1 MSMNKAPFSE
11 NLAEL
16 MNSATA
22 PYVTLQRMEFLAKY
36 LIGAN
41 LGSSSSLSR
50 GGQVY
55 EAGLQQQPQPRS
67 TCPESGSCSVSN
79 SILMTKPRQQ
89 SSNNSSQVEDHPKP
103 LINNMTAQYGINGK
117 EEVIRGGYNVQ
128 VKKATSMTRL
138 KTLIAKCRVCS
149 GSRLYHLYGAGPS
162 VCEHRE
168 PSTPMTKSNHTIRN
182 TSCCSSYYHI
192 DPSQTKEAQR

>member
-41 LGSSSSLSR
+41 LGSSSNLSH

-55 EAGLQQQPQPRS
+55 EAP
-67 TCPESGSCSVSN
+67 
-79 SILMTKPRQQ
+79 
-89 SSNNSSQVEDHPKP
+89 
-103 LINNMTAQYGINGK
+103 
-117 EEVIRGGYNVQ
+117 
-128 VKKATSMTRL
+128 
-138 KTLIAKCRVCS
+138 
-149 GSRLYHLYGAGPS
+149 
-162 VCEHRE
+162 
-168 PSTPMTKSNHTIRN
+168 
-182 TSCCSSYYHI
+182 
-192 DPSQTKEAQR
+192 

>member
-1 MSMNKAPFSE
+1 MLSGELKLDAQGRFLSTGVKLLGQEFGAKLNESYPQGTANLTLGLHTSLLRGRDYLIYKDNMSMNKAPFSE

-55 EAGLQQQPQPRS
+55 EAIWAPAAASAVGDRFMKQ
-67 TCPESGSCSVSN
+67 GS
-79 SILMTKPRQQ
+79 
-89 SSNNSSQVEDHPKP
+89 SSSLS
-103 LINNMTAQYGINGK
+103 
-117 EEVIRGGYNVQ
+117 RGGQ
-128 VKKATSMTRL
+128 V
-138 KTLIAKCRVCS
+138 
-149 GSRLYHLYGAGPS
+149 Y
-162 VCEHRE
+162 
-168 PSTPMTKSNHTIRN
+168 
-182 TSCCSSYYHI
+182 
-192 DPSQTKEAQR
+192 EAIWAPAAASAVGDRFMKHDL